1 MDKIDYQNCLLVSGI
16 IIGSSIA
23 ISSIIGGYYL
33 AGSIFVFL

>member
-33 AGSIFVFL
+33 VGGIFVFL